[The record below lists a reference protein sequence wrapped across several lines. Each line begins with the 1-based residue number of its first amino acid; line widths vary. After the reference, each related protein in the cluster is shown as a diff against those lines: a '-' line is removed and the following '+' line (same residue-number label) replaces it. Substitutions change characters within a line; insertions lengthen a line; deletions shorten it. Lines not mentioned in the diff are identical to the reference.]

1 MTPEADALF
10 RDKGVHV
17 IPDILANAG
26 GVTVSYFEWMQN
38 LANER
43 WKVEVVNAQLRDVMR
58 GAVDRVFDRWQRL
71 TAAGGGHEHD
81 LRTAALVTSI
91 EHVARV
97 TLQRGI
103 WP

>member
-1 MTPEADALF
+1 
-10 RDKGVHV
+10 V

-26 GVTVSYFEWMQN
+26 GVTVSYFEWIQN

-43 WKVEVVNAQLRDVMR
+43 WNVERVNTRLHGIMVA
-58 GAVDRVFDRWQRL
+58 AVDRVFDRWLQLNDNKRL
-71 TAAGGGHEHD
+71 KQPGDPD
-81 LRTAALVTSI
+81 LRIAALVVAI